1 MLIVFGGLPGTGK
14 TTIAKRIAQSIS
26 ACYLRIDS
34 IEQSLIQASTVDNNT
49 VGAAGYNI
57 ANIIADDNLKLGQ
70 IVIADCVNPLSI
82 TRTAWQN
89 IAAKANTPLVEIE
102 IICSDL
108 AQHRTQVEQRVA
120 DIIGHQLPDWDN
132 VMNSEYEWWDS
143 ADIVIDSA
151 VTSVELA
158 VEMILYRLQKLKRK
172 H

>member
-1 MLIVFGGLPGTGK
+1 M
-14 TTIAKRIAQSIS
+14 
-26 ACYLRIDS
+26 
-34 IEQSLIQASTVDNNT
+34 
-49 VGAAGYNI
+49 
-57 ANIIADDNLKLGQ
+57 
-70 IVIADCVNPLSI
+70 NPLSI

-108 AQHRTQVEQRVA
+108 AQHRMQVEQRVA

-132 VMNSEYEWWDS
+132 VMDREYEWWDS